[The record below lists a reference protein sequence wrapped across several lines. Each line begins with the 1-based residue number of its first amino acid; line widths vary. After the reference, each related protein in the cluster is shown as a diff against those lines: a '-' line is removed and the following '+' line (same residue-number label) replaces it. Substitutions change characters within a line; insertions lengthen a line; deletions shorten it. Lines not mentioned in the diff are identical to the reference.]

1 MMSLPLRVPQST
13 KLLYLTAPESYDLW
27 HTPSLHLHTNLML
40 MSSIHRQ
47 YCRMALWDSLF
58 LFGCLS
64 SPPLHQVGLVYL
76 PGEYRIKKKK
86 KSVFFFLSAIVHLWF
101 FPTEWI
107 FFKSLFHKNGD
118 TLWILKLYHLFLSNW
133 QIFIVND
140 IIMIRY
146 INYRLIFIWIIRNC
160 RNPLVHPLYFVQST
174 LSLFLSCMLLSSF
187 ICSFITSFVRSFL
200 YPQ

>member
-13 KLLYLTAPESYDLW
+13 KLLYLIAPESYDLW
-27 HTPSLHLHTNLML
+27 HTPPLHLHTSLML

-47 YCRMALWDSLF
+47 YWRMALWDSLF

-86 KSVFFFLSAIVHLWF
+86 VFLSAIVHLWF

-107 FFKSLFHKNGD
+107 FFKLLFHKNSD

-133 QIFIVND
+133 QIFIVID

-146 INYRLIFIWIIRNC
+146 INYRLIFSWFIRTC
-160 RNPLVHPLYFVQST
+160 RNHPVHPLYFVQSR
-174 LSLFLSCMLLSSF
+174 LSLFLSCMLLNSF
-187 ICSFITSFVRSFL
+187 ICSFNTSFVRSFL